1 VITSPDLADMSAS
14 AVRRHRAAVIAAAE
28 RSTDATTMLVA
39 ASAALARVVPSAA
52 GGWSVTDP
60 AIILPTWPIYLE
72 NVDFNQGLGFWEREF
87 SVDDRLLF
95 RDLAVRDRPV
105 GTLYVETSGLLN
117 RSSRYRE
124 SISGLGF
131 GDDLRAVLRVSGTAW
146 GLVELVR
153 KAGEDPF
160 SAAEVAFIASLV
172 EPLGAVLRARVM
184 NAAIRTVPIPQTP
197 GVMVLDADGGLV
209 SSNDAAQSWL
219 REMPNE
225 PDGPYSLPSPIRAV
239 LAYSHAVARG
249 LQRGPAR
256 VRLRVRSGQWVVV
269 DASTLHA
276 ADAAAASTVVV
287 IASAT
292 SAEMAS
298 IMVSAYDLSQRE
310 QEVSRL
316 LARGASTSG
325 VAVELSLSVYTV
337 RDHIKSLFAKV
348 GVASRGELVA
358 RLFTGQ
364 YR

>member
-1 VITSPDLADMSAS
+1 MTSATL
-14 AVRRHRAAVIAAAE
+14 RRRRAGVIAAAE
-28 RSTDATTMLVA
+28 RSTDAAGMLVA

-60 AIILPTWPIYLE
+60 GIILPTWPIHLD
-72 NVDFNQGLGFWEREF
+72 NVSFNEGTGYWEREF

-95 RDLAVRDRPV
+95 RDLATRERPV
-105 GTLYVETSGLLN
+105 GTLHVETSGLLA

-124 SISGLGF
+124 AIASLGF
-131 GDDLRAVLRVSGTAW
+131 GDELRAVLRVAGTAW

-153 KAGEDPF
+153 DQDGDVF
-160 SAAEVAFIASLV
+160 SDAEVAFIASLA
-172 EPLGAVLRARVM
+172 EPLAELLRDRVM
-184 NAAIRTVPIPQTP
+184 NAPATTSPTP
-197 GVMVLDADGGLV
+197 ATSGVLVFAPDGSLK

-219 REMPNE
+219 REMPNM
-225 PDGPYSLPSPIRAV
+225 PDGPESLPSPVRAV

-256 VRLRVRSGQWVVV
+256 VRVRVRSGQWVVV
-269 DASTLHA
+269 DASTLRVADLGVA
-276 ADAAAASTVVV
+276 ATVVV
-287 IASAT
+287 ITGAT

-298 IMVSAYDLSQRE
+298 IIVSAYGLSPRE

-316 LARGASTSG
+316 LAHGSSTSG
-325 VAVELSLSVYTV
+325 IAAELSLSVFTV
-337 RDHIKSLFAKV
+337 RDHIKSLFTKV